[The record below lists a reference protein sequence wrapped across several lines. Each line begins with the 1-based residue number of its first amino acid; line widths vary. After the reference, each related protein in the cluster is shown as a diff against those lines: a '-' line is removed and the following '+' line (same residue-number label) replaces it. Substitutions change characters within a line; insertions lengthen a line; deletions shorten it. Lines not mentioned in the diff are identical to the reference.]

1 MTIVDARRGVTAA
14 TATAADF
21 TNHVPHNS
29 HLLLQQLHCTT
40 VITRIMITVQI
51 THHRFYDDVFHRTR
65 THWFFAD
72 EIIYVLLSPI
82 SEYLSSANNVLEFEE
97 EEKKNSIEIMN
108 NFREIFA
115 KYSQ

>member
-40 VITRIMITVQI
+40 VITRIMITVQSTTDFTMTFFI
-51 THHRFYDDVFHRTR
+51 AHAHIDSLLTR
-65 THWFFAD
+65 
-72 EIIYVLLSPI
+72 
-82 SEYLSSANNVLEFEE
+82 
-97 EEKKNSIEIMN
+97 
-108 NFREIFA
+108 
-115 KYSQ
+115 